1 MRSEKITLGH
11 PLLDDYL
18 VFVAAR
24 ARTNTWLAVAYDL
37 KVFFEV
43 VGKEPAVVS
52 AADVFAF
59 LSAQRAPRRGER
71 VVRLEDGEAGLAAR
85 TIARRLSSVRG
96 LYGYLCAREDT
107 GVRRNPVPASLAA
120 RRPGARRGRGGMPL
134 IRTPRTLP
142 RVLAPAEVDA
152 LRAALRTHRD
162 RAMVDAMVLGGLRRC
177 EVLGLR
183 LEDLSAGERR
193 LFVAEGKGGRQRVVP
208 VSARFFA
215 AVGAYLESERPAA
228 AATRQVFVVLKG
240 ARRGE
245 PLSAAGLDE
254 ILDGARSRAGLER
267 ATCHQLRHTC
277 FTRLREA
284 GMALEAIQA
293 QAGHASIES
302 TRLYLHLANGWLEEE
317 YLRAAEAIEA
327 QAALPAGEASPV
339 SGSPAR
345 RPAVED
351 LVDAYRADLL
361 AAGMFAGHPVT
372 SVARMFFT
380 RVGPEGWAR
389 LPLAAQCALPL
400 KDRRVVG
407 WLIVTGRL
415 RPSADYL
422 VACRPYLG
430 EVAARHHRA
439 FYERFAATSAELG
452 FDPIVTRLQWSALA
466 KVTALAG
473 LGPGQV
479 TQAVIDEGRQALTA
493 AIGRHR
499 PGSHGPKALS
509 AALFGLQ
516 TTLFHLGVL
525 GTAPRKTSPDR
536 SAERAAQWASA
547 PPQLA
552 STLAGYIAQVRLSL
566 RASTMVRVEGV
577 LREFACWL
585 AGNAPEVACVADLR
599 RRHIENYKLHLATR
613 PSARGGKLSKISL
626 AEHLGALRTCFE
638 RLTEW
643 DGDDV
648 PAAVLVFSG
657 DLPLRDEPL
666 PRFLD
671 DGAFTKL
678 LQATRADPDP
688 FVRLAVEFLA
698 RTGLR
703 KGEFLDLTVDSV
715 VQIGAAY
722 WLHVPLGKLR
732 TDRYIPLHPQLK
744 DLLDAWLAARPASLR
759 TPYLFTEHGQR
770 IGQGRVDRAVAKTA
784 RAAGIGHVTPHS
796 SGTRW
801 PPRPST
807 GA

>member
-1 MRSEKITLGH
+1 LEFMPCLARSAAGGETGKITLGD

-43 VGKEPAVVS
+43 VGKEPAVVT

-120 RRPGARRGRGGMPL
+120 RRPGARRGKGGMPL

-228 AATRQVFVVLKG
+228 AAARQVFVVLKG

-254 ILDGARSRAGLER
+254 ILDGARGRAGLER

-302 TRLYLHLANGWLEEE
+302 TRLYLHLANGWLEQE

-327 QAALPAGEASPV
+327 QAARPAG
-339 SGSPAR
+339 G
-345 RPAVED
+345 
-351 LVDAYRADLL
+351 
-361 AAGMFAGHPVT
+361 
-372 SVARMFFT
+372 
-380 RVGPEGWAR
+380 
-389 LPLAAQCALPL
+389 
-400 KDRRVVG
+400 
-407 WLIVTGRL
+407 TGR
-415 RPSADYL
+415 
-422 VACRPYLG
+422 
-430 EVAARHHRA
+430 
-439 FYERFAATSAELG
+439 
-452 FDPIVTRLQWSALA
+452 
-466 KVTALAG
+466 
-473 LGPGQV
+473 
-479 TQAVIDEGRQALTA
+479 
-493 AIGRHR
+493 
-499 PGSHGPKALS
+499 
-509 AALFGLQ
+509 
-516 TTLFHLGVL
+516 
-525 GTAPRKTSPDR
+525 
-536 SAERAAQWASA
+536 
-547 PPQLA
+547 
-552 STLAGYIAQVRLSL
+552 
-566 RASTMVRVEGV
+566 
-577 LREFACWL
+577 
-585 AGNAPEVACVADLR
+585 
-599 RRHIENYKLHLATR
+599 
-613 PSARGGKLSKISL
+613 
-626 AEHLGALRTCFE
+626 
-638 RLTEW
+638 
-643 DGDDV
+643 
-648 PAAVLVFSG
+648 
-657 DLPLRDEPL
+657 
-666 PRFLD
+666 
-671 DGAFTKL
+671 
-678 LQATRADPDP
+678 
-688 FVRLAVEFLA
+688 
-698 RTGLR
+698 
-703 KGEFLDLTVDSV
+703 
-715 VQIGAAY
+715 
-722 WLHVPLGKLR
+722 
-732 TDRYIPLHPQLK
+732 
-744 DLLDAWLAARPASLR
+744 
-759 TPYLFTEHGQR
+759 
-770 IGQGRVDRAVAKTA
+770 
-784 RAAGIGHVTPHS
+784 
-796 SGTRW
+796 
-801 PPRPST
+801 
-807 GA
+807 